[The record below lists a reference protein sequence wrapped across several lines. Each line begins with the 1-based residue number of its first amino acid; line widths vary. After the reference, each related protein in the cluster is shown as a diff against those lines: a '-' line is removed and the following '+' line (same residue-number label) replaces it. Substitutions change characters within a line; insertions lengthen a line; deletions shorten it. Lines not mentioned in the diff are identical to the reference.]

1 VESLIQHLQ
10 TTILAL
16 ETLSDSPATASSQI
30 EELLDQLFQQKIDLM
45 NASLNTASVPFQQAA
60 QAMSLAAAKAERAV
74 KDPSRVG
81 EMAAAVADAI
91 GKLARLLDN
100 VVPIE

>member
-1 VESLIQHLQ
+1 MESLIQYLQ

-16 ETLSDSPATASSQI
+16 ETLSDSPEAASGQI

-45 NASLNTASVPFQQAA
+45 NASLNTSSVPFQQAA
-60 QAMSLAAAKAERAV
+60 QAMGLAAAKAERAA
-74 KDPSRVG
+74 KDRTRIG
-81 EMAAAVADAI
+81 DMETAVADAI

-100 VVPIE
+100 VPIE

>member
-1 VESLIQHLQ
+1 MESLIQDLQ

-16 ETLSDSPATASSQI
+16 ETLSDSPETAGSQI

-45 NASLNTASVPFQQAA
+45 NASLNTSSAPFQQAA

-74 KDPSRVG
+74 KDRARIG
-81 EMAAAVADAI
+81 EMATAVANAI

-100 VVPIE
+100 VPIE